1 MGSASSTGCSV
12 ISVMTEITVRRG
24 VVVKRAGASCDLPHS
39 RAGRVLY
46 VRSELI
52 RSGAELCC
60 VMTQVVFHE
69 GGDEVVAV
77 VVAVLH
83 AQRERG
89 ARLPAAVVEHLRVK
103 LLRKKLVRG
112 TLIDEDRARKRPL
125 RDQDTGVVF
134 CPGLLVRPQVAA
146 KRFLPPGAAH
156 GRGDRRKGRYRA
168 VLT

>member
-1 MGSASSTGCSV
+1 
-12 ISVMTEITVRRG
+12 
-24 VVVKRAGASCDLPHS
+24 
-39 RAGRVLY
+39 
-46 VRSELI
+46 
-52 RSGAELCC
+52 
-60 VMTQVVFHE
+60 MTQVVFHE

-168 VLT
+168 VLTGVAQGSHQRAMTAHRVPGDALRVLASLELTQYELRQFPGDVAVHAVVL